1 MNGTPSLPGRLSA
14 SVLAGRST
22 AIARTAFRS
31 YGIVIALAVL
41 IVVVEIQSQNS
52 FLTSGNLFL
61 LGGQWAPI
69 GVMAA
74 GEALVI
80 IAGGFDLSVGTTY
93 SFSAT
98 LAASMLQHH
107 SVALAILAAMA
118 VGAGIGL
125 VNGFLVTKVNINPFI
140 ATLGTSQAFLGIALV
155 YSNGGTYTT
164 GDPTI
169 STLGSGAIGTVPVP
183 LIVMAV
189 VMIVLGSIL
198 AWTAYGRRIYA
209 VGGNYNASFLSGMR
223 ADRVRM
229 STYVISGMCA
239 ALAGL
244 MYLGRIGS
252 AQAAS
257 TGVEFQVIAAVLIGG
272 ISIAGGEGSMWRV
285 FVGLTVLATLQ
296 NFFFRAGVNDFW
308 QQVVQGVVILMAVG
322 LDAYPKRAYKRP
334 LRAIVGDWRLRT
346 KVTPQAPARYGGG

>member
-1 MNGTPSLPGRLSA
+1 MTSLLTIAARVKATPT
-14 SVLAGRST
+14 AGRSI
-22 AIARTAFRS
+22 AMARTAFRS

-41 IVVVEIQSQNS
+41 VLVVEIQSHNS

-74 GEALVI
+74 GEAMVI
-80 IAGGFDLSVGTTY
+80 VAGGFDLSVGTTY
-93 SFSAT
+93 VFSAT
-98 LAASMLQHH
+98 LAASLLQHH
-107 SVALAILAAMA
+107 HSVTLAIAA
-118 VGAGIGL
+118 VFGLGAGIGL
-125 VNGFLVTKVNINPFI
+125 VNGLLVTKCNINPFI
-140 ATLGTSQAFLGIALV
+140 ATLGTSQAFLGLGLV

-164 GDPTI
+164 
-169 STLGSGAIGTVPVP
+169 SNEMVSRLGSGSVGSVPIS
-183 LIVMAV
+183 LIVMSV

-198 AWTAYGRRIYA
+198 AWSAYGRRVYS
-209 VGGNYNASFLSGMR
+209 VGGNFDASFLSGMR

-229 STYVISGMCA
+229 STFVISGMTA

-252 AQAAS
+252 AQAGS
-257 TGVEFQVIAAVLIGG
+257 TGIEFNVLAAVLIGG
-272 ISIAGGEGSMWRV
+272 ISIAGGEGAMWRA
-285 FVGLTVLATLQ
+285 FVGLTLLATLE

-322 LDAYPKRAYKRP
+322 LDAYPKRAYRRP
-334 LRAIVGDWRLRT
+334 LGAILAGWRLRT
-346 KVTPQAPARYGGG
+346 RMPDSSAAQPEV